1 MKTFSII
8 KTNRGF
14 VGFTLVI
21 FIMGL
26 LLGLSFPDAL
36 DQILKSQIEHIKNL
50 ASEADGSPAKLTWV
64 ILRNNVTVSL
74 SFIVTG
80 VALSVFPV
88 MMVMVNGMAIGYLFA
103 QWGMMSQVPV
113 WAIIVYGILP
123 HGIFEIPAFILAGA
137 MGIKLGYMWLRPIP
151 GKSRWN
157 SFLHAGKE
165 TLGVLPLILVSLVL
179 AALIEGF
186 VTPMLLQWYIR

>member
-1 MKTFSII
+1 MRAFSIV
-8 KTNRGF
+8 KKNRNF
-14 VGFTLVI
+14 IGFTVI
-21 FIMGL
+21 FFIAGL
-26 LLGLSFPDAL
+26 LLGLGFPEAL

-50 ASEADGSPAKLTWV
+50 ASEANGSPAKLTWV

-80 VALSVFPV
+80 VALSVVPIL
-88 MMVMVNGMAIGYLFA
+88 MVMVNGMAIGYLFA
-103 QWGMMSQVPV
+103 QWGVMSKVPI
-113 WAIIVYGILP
+113 WAIVVYGILP

-137 MGIKLGYMWLRPIP
+137 MGIKLGYMWLRPIA

-165 TLGVLPLILVSLVL
+165 TLWVLPVILVALVI
-179 AALIEGF
+179 AAMIEGF
-186 VTPMLLQWYIR
+186 VTPVLLQWYIR